1 MPGSWLYTTW
11 GLQMGLSTAGVRSGP
26 NDNVGATW
34 EMEAGTWEVE
44 AGICEFV
51 EGSRRCDW
59 DSV

>member
-1 MPGSWLYTTW
+1 
-11 GLQMGLSTAGVRSGP
+11 MGLSTAGVRSGP

-44 AGICEFV
+44 AGICELV
-51 EGSRRCDW
+51 EGSGRCDW